1 MVPDCFWLYAG
12 WARSQKFPEVQKAMG
27 AVKGFIEQALNL
39 SVDAKD
45 VPCSAEGNVRR
56 CPRAS
61 KSATQEFWHPK
72 SLVGPWVSEKLS
84 VD

>member
-1 MVPDCFWLYAG
+1 MVPDCFWLSMPAG
-12 WARSQKFPEVQKAMG
+12 QDPRNSPKYRRLWVPSRA
-27 AVKGFIEQALNL
+27 KGFIEQALNL

-61 KSATQEFWHPK
+61 KSATQEF
-72 SLVGPWVSEKLS
+72 
-84 VD
+84 